1 MNRGMYLLSKMVEN
15 KQKLLKKV
23 QKYST
28 IVILKFTDYDS
39 IKDKAVEDVMG
50 LVYTNDLCI
59 GCNKCIRACSCLGAC
74 IATEEEGSARINVDE
89 TKCVACGA
97 CIDACEHHARE
108 FNDDT
113 ERFFADLKKGE
124 KISLLLAPA
133 FKANYPNEYEKV
145 LGGLKKLGVNR
156 IISISFGADITTW
169 GYLNYVKQNNF
180 VGGISQPCPAVV
192 GYIERYAPQLLPKLF
207 PVQSPMMCGAIY
219 ARKEMG
225 VTDKLAFIS
234 PCIAKKMEIDDPNNK
249 GIVSYNVT
257 FDHLMKYVREHHIS
271 GDLASDEVEYG
282 LGSIYPMPGGLKE
295 NVYWF
300 LGHDVYIRQIEGESH
315 VYEYLN
321 AHKDEI
327 AKGMNK
333 ELFIDALNCG
343 MGCIYGTGVEES
355 KSKTDDAL
363 YNIHKI
369 QEDCKKNN
377 KSSAWSRKLT
387 PEQRLKKLNRQFAKL
402 DLNDYLRN
410 YTDRSKE
417 CSYKKP
423 SSSELEAIYQDMKKT
438 TADSRKID
446 CECCGYATCERMA
459 TAIFNG
465 FNKKENCIH
474 YIKAEVEEEKDRA
487 LDLADVVKRE
497 KAELQ
502 EQHEL
507 IDDTVCKV
515 NSLFDGLYQ
524 SVDDMVH
531 GNESNAEE
539 STAITCE
546 VQDVKRFCEELD
558 GAMSE
563 IANLIEELSSNNQ
576 EVVSIASQTNLLALN
591 ASIEAARAGEAG
603 RGFAV
608 VADEINHLAED
619 SKHTANKSNASQA
632 KVLESVQKIR
642 DETKELLE
650 VVSGVNTRTQ
660 TLAAAT
666 EQIAAASNIIIETA
680 NEVKE
685 ILKVLNRE
693 M

>member
-1 MNRGMYLLSKMVEN
+1 MNRGIYLLSKMVEN
-15 KQKLLKKV
+15 KQNLLKKV
-23 QKYST
+23 QKYGT

-497 KAELQ
+497 KAEMQ

-546 VQDVKRFCEELD
+546 VQDVTRFCEELD

-666 EQIAAASNIIIETA
+666 EQIAAASNIIIDTA

-685 ILKVLNRE
+685 VLKVLNRE